1 MRKSWFAAAL
11 ALLMLICC
19 ASAEEAQFNPVYI
32 SLWGEPANGYEW
44 TCEYEDNGVLAA
56 PMQDYVEGGE
66 GAPGGNFEFYFGVLK
81 PGRASLTFNYAAT
94 WSIEPPVRSAL
105 CTVTVHDDGTQDVR
119 WAESF
124 SDDRLVEVRLPTN
137 PTTGWGWSYAGD
149 SAGILT
155 LLREEYAPLYE
166 GLDGAGGNTTYEL
179 QVDAPGETLLIFDYT
194 NMWDPFAAAEESYV
208 LRLSVSEDMKIT
220 MSVDDGMEGVEL
232 LLPMDEAE

>member
-1 MRKSWFAAAL
+1 M
-11 ALLMLICC
+11 
-19 ASAEEAQFNPVYI
+19 
-32 SLWGEPANGYEW
+32 
-44 TCEYEDNGVLAA
+44 
-56 PMQDYVEGGE
+56 
-66 GAPGGNFEFYFGVLK
+66 
-81 PGRASLTFNYAAT
+81 
-94 WSIEPPVRSAL
+94 
-105 CTVTVHDDGTQDVR
+105 
-119 WAESF
+119 
-124 SDDRLVEVRLPTN
+124 EVRLPTN